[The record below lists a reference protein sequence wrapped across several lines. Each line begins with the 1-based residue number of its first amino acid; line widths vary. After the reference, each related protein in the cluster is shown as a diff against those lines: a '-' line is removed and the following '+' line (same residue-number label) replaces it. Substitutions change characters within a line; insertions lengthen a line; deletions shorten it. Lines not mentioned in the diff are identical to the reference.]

1 MANKNGLIYKL
12 FDMWKNNR
20 LNNLAKKM
28 LRDDPNLEKNLRA
41 MDATFAKLNQDLKK
55 RPDLTK

>member
-28 LRDDPNLEKNLRA
+28 LRDDPKLEKNLRA
-41 MDATFAKLNQDLKK
+41 TMSGLMTI
-55 RPDLTK
+55 RV

>member
-1 MANKNGLIYKL
+1 MANKTGLIYKL

-28 LRDDPNLEKNLRA
+28 LRDDPKLEKNLRA
-41 MDATFAKLNQDLKK
+41 MDATFEKLRQDLKK
-55 RPDLTK
+55 QPDLTK